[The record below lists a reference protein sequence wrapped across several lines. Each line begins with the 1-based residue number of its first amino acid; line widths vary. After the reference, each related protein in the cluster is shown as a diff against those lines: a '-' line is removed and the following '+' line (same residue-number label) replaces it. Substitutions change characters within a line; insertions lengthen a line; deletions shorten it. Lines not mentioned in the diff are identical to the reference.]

1 MQGDREQ
8 EPPSDMDQKSLLLLL
23 LVHTYIPG
31 RGKVPGPLS
40 WGLGSDG
47 GKGRAEES
55 SKSDDLEKEGSI
67 PSPHPTIK

>member
-1 MQGDREQ
+1 MGQ
-8 EPPSDMDQKSLLLLL
+8 PLLLLL
-23 LVHTYIPG
+23 LVYTYIPG

-47 GKGRAEES
+47 GKGRGEES
-55 SKSDDLEKEGSI
+55 SESDDSEKDGLI